1 MKKLYSLIK
10 ACMTSDMSLFKIKKK
25 KNSKSSFIVPLVIAV
40 YLMFMVWGSANSLFE
55 KLAPMNLQYVILS
68 LSVFGISIMTFIE
81 GIYKAGPLIFNCKD
95 DQLLLSLPIKKR
107 TILFVRIFKFYIF
120 ELLFNSMFLLPTMIA
135 YIRWG
140 QNISWT
146 YFLTCFIMLLILPI
160 IPIVLSSIIGVFTSS
175 LSSRFK
181 YKNAMQIIIS
191 MVVLILVFY
200 LSFNMNEIFNYL
212 INHATDMND
221 LITKIYYPAGIFAKL
236 VLEFNFF
243 DLILF
248 IIINIIIFTLAIF
261 ILSKFYFKINSRL
274 KSVVTSNNK
283 SINIDSLVIK
293 SNSPTKALV
302 KKEINTF
309 FKMPVFVINAGF
321 SLVLFLIIA
330 VIVSI
335 KFDSFVPVLIDK
347 ETGLG
352 LTEELI
358 FENLSIFI
366 LLLISFTSFMT
377 SITNSVISLEGKNI
391 SILKSL
397 PITAKTILIS
407 KVLSALI
414 ITTPIL
420 ILGNIILFVR
430 FKINIFESLLLL
442 VLSILIPLV
451 SHFIGLIINL
461 KYPKFDWENSTEVVK
476 QSTSSFIAVML
487 GMFLFIISTVIITN
501 FLGHVNAILLLSLT
515 TLIYL
520 IIDIILYMYL
530 SITGVKKFNKLT
542 I

>member
-1 MKKLYSLIK
+1 
-10 ACMTSDMSLFKIKKK
+10 
-25 KNSKSSFIVPLVIAV
+25 
-40 YLMFMVWGSANSLFE
+40 
-55 KLAPMNLQYVILS
+55 
-68 LSVFGISIMTFIE
+68 
-81 GIYKAGPLIFNCKD
+81 
-95 DQLLLSLPIKKR
+95 
-107 TILFVRIFKFYIF
+107 
-120 ELLFNSMFLLPTMIA
+120 
-135 YIRWG
+135 
-140 QNISWT
+140 
-146 YFLTCFIMLLILPI
+146 
-160 IPIVLSSIIGVFTSS
+160 
-175 LSSRFK
+175 
-181 YKNAMQIIIS
+181 
-191 MVVLILVFY
+191 
-200 LSFNMNEIFNYL
+200 
-212 INHATDMND
+212 
-221 LITKIYYPAGIFAKL
+221 
-236 VLEFNFF
+236 
-243 DLILF
+243 
-248 IIINIIIFTLAIF
+248 
-261 ILSKFYFKINSRL
+261 
-274 KSVVTSNNK
+274 
-283 SINIDSLVIK
+283 
-293 SNSPTKALV
+293 
-302 KKEINTF
+302 
-309 FKMPVFVINAGF
+309 
-321 SLVLFLIIA
+321 
-330 VIVSI
+330 
-335 KFDSFVPVLIDK
+335 
-347 ETGLG
+347 
-352 LTEELI
+352 
-358 FENLSIFI
+358 
-366 LLLISFTSFMT
+366 MT